1 MRKENTEERS
11 MVSLQ
16 FIISNNPLLRDE
28 TEPAACAYQIID
40 EDQSDQ
46 VVD

>member
-1 MRKENTEERS
+1 MRKESPEEKS

-16 FIISNNPLLRDE
+16 FIVSNNPLLRDE
-28 TEPAACAYQIID
+28 TEQAACAYQIID

-46 VVD
+46 LLD